1 MKTIRT
7 TKTNFLRTGYGE
19 NDILEQKFVES
30 EVLYSDD
37 DKVLKESHFNTEG
50 EVESLVENEYDAQGR
65 VASSSQFDEGEE
77 LSQKNVFEYDED
89 GKVLKKGCFYGEGSP
104 EYATRYVYED
114 GKLVREDSYNEDE
127 FDFTEKSYEYDENGR
142 LKCQTDY
149 DEDGKVMYRYTRDY
163 DENDRLAKMLYEE
176 VMANDSRTYLFSYD
190 ENGRKIKDLTYNFND
205 KLIAKSYYVYDEE
218 GRLIE
223 QEDEDLDNYRKT
235 VFTFEGS
242 NCTKVEQFDKDGQK
256 LNWTEYA
263 FNENG
268 DPVLIKS
275 FVPDEVRPEVFRTS
289 TIIEQE
295 YE

>member
-19 NDILEQKFVES
+19 NDIFEQKFVES

-37 DKVLKESHFNTEG
+37 DKVLKERHFNTEG
-50 EVESLVENEYDAQGR
+50 NIESVVENEYDSQGR
-65 VASSSQFDEGEE
+65 VLSSSQFDEGEE
-77 LSQKNVFEYDED
+77 LSQKNVFAYDEE
-89 GKVLKKGCFYGEGSP
+89 GKLLKKGCFYGEGSP
-104 EYATRYVYED
+104 EYATQYVYED

-127 FDFTEKSYEYDENGR
+127 FDYTEKSYEYDGNGRVKCQTDFDEDSKVMYRRTHDYDENGR
-142 LKCQTDY
+142 LSK
-149 DEDGKVMYRYTRDY
+149 
-163 DENDRLAKMLYEE
+163 LLYEE
-176 VMANDSRTYLFSYD
+176 VMANDSRTYLFTYD
-190 ENGRKIKDLTYNFND
+190 DNGRKIKDLTYNFNE

-242 NCTKVEQFDKDGQK
+242 NCTKIEQFDKDGK
-256 LNWTEYA
+256 LLNWTEYA
-263 FNENG
+263 FNEQG
-268 DPVLIKS
+268 DAVCVKS
-275 FVPDEVRPEVFRTS
+275 FVPDEVRPDIFRIS